1 MPTPASP
8 SPSNTSERALVE
20 VRGLT
25 KVFAVRRGLMMTA
38 RGEVR
43 AVDDVDLDVLPGETL
58 ALVGE
63 SGSGKSTLGRLI
75 LRLLEPTS
83 GSISFDGVDLLSLGR
98 RELRQ
103 MRRRFQIVFQDPFS
117 SLNPTMR
124 VRTIVREPLTIHRL
138 GDRSQQNARVEEL
151 LDLVGLK
158 TELSERYPHE
168 LSGGER
174 QRVGIARAIALSPDF
189 LVADEPVTA
198 LDVSVQAQILN
209 LLLDLQDRLGLTYLF
224 IAHDLRVVEH
234 VADRVAVMQQ
244 GKIVELSS
252 RVELFEQPQHPF
264 TRKLLEA
271 IP

>member
-1 MPTPASP
+1 MREHS
-8 SPSNTSERALVE
+8 
-20 VRGLT
+20 
-25 KVFAVRRGLMMTA
+25 
-38 RGEVR
+38 EVR
-43 AVDDVDLDVLPGETL
+43 AVDGVDLQVHRGETL

-75 LRLLEPTS
+75 LRLIEPTA
-83 GSISFDGVDLLSLGR
+83 GRILFDGVDLLSLKR
-98 RELRQ
+98 RELRR

-124 VRTIVREPLTIHRL
+124 VRSIIREPLAIHRL
-138 GDRSQQNARVEEL
+138 GTARDQADKVSEL

-174 QRVGIARAIALSPDF
+174 QRVGIARALALNPDF

-209 LLLDLQDRLGLTYLF
+209 LLLDLQETMGLTYLF

-234 VADRVAVMQQ
+234 VADRVAVMQY
-244 GKIVELSS
+244 GKIIELAD
-252 RVELFEQPQHPF
+252 RLEVFDNPRHPF